1 MGYTNLPRVTIA
13 FSNGALGTVV
23 PSADGCMGVITSGVA
38 VAGSPGIALKE
49 AAYIDNFAEL
59 ATKYGITGTGGD
71 ALNAPIVKFMTEFYN
86 HAPNGTRV
94 WFMLCVNTDIMAT
107 MVANGTTED
116 YAHKLRK
123 AANGEIRGLFIC
135 KKPASVSTV
144 ANGFDPDVVA
154 AYTAAQP
161 MAADGSMT
169 PPIFCIIEGRDYN
182 PAVGTVPDLT
192 ALALNRVG
200 VMVGDTVSTA
210 TGTVLNGA
218 AMGILAGK
226 LASSPVHRNIGRV
239 KDGGIASA
247 TAYIK
252 NLSVEAADYLSLY
265 QKGYI
270 TFRSIVGKGG
280 FFFCDDPLATSVTDD
295 YAHITARRTID
306 KVYRIAYGVM
316 IEKLLDEIYVN
327 EDGTMQASVIK
338 AWQGDVENAIALSM
352 TANGELS
359 ADIAKPSDRGV
370 RCFIDPAQNVVS
382 TSKVIVQVRVRPF
395 GYARWID
402 VNLGFQTVTT

>member
-1 MGYTNLPRVTIA
+1 MALTLPKVSIA

-23 PSADGCMGVITSGVA
+23 PSADGCMGVILTGVA
-38 VAGSPGIALKE
+38 VTGPPAFTLGTSC
-49 AAYIDNFAEL
+49 YIDKFSDL
-59 ATKYGITGTGGD
+59 ATNYGIT
-71 ALNAPIVKFMTEFYN
+71 AVNNPSIVKFFTDFYN
-86 HAPNGTRV
+86 HAPSGTRV
-94 WFMLCVNTDIMAT
+94 WFMGLANTVTMTQMVNDGTAT
-107 MVANGTTED
+107 

-123 AANGEIRGLFIC
+123 DANGEIRGLFVC
-135 KKPASVSTV
+135 RTPSAASTPA
-144 ANGFDPDVVA
+144 AGFDPDVPT
-154 AYTAAQP
+154 AYTAAQV
-161 MAADGSMT
+161 MANNGAET
-169 PPIFCIIEGRDYN
+169 PPIFCIIEGRDCTGI
-182 PAVGTVPDLT
+182 ASDAADLT
-192 ALALNRVG
+192 TRSLNRVG
-200 VMVGDTVSTA
+200 VMVGDTVSAGTA
-210 TGTVLNGA
+210 LVNA

-226 LASSPVHRNIGRV
+226 IAGSPVHRNIGRV
-239 KDGGIASA
+239 KDGAIASTTAFIKA
-247 TAYIK
+247 TSI
-252 NLSVEAADYLSLY
+252 EQADYTGWHA
-265 QKGYI
+265 KGYI
-270 TFRSIVGKGG
+270 TFRTISGKGG
-280 FFFCDDPLATSVTDD
+280 FFFCDDPLAASATDD

-402 VNLGFQTVTT
+402 VNLGFQTVTS